1 MGLLIQKEHSALK
14 GFPSHKY
21 STPQW
26 YQIVSH
32 ADCAILED
40 ATDKTYRPIVQM
52 VDNFERNHKLGI
64 LFEGKVGDGRLMIC
78 TSRLSEIADRIEV
91 KQFTKSL
98 LDYLTSDAFAPEN
111 KFDLEKLKKVFI

>member
-1 MGLLIQKEHSALK
+1 MT
-14 GFPSHKY
+14 
-21 STPQW
+21 TPQW

-32 ADCAILED
+32 ADCAILD
-40 ATDKTYRPIVQM
+40 NATDKTFRPIIQM

-78 TSRLSEIADRIEV
+78 TSRLSEIANRVEV

-98 LDYLTSDAFAPEN
+98 LTYLTSDAFDPKDTLDMETLQ
-111 KFDLEKLKKVFI
+111 DVFVAK